1 MQDKTKELNQF
12 LYMFG
17 EWNDQIKKCLIT
29 KELCARDDLSKE
41 LTLTGESEMVGQS
54 MVSIRK
60 DPECLIKS
68 MEDSINST
76 KTGVVLCF
84 NKNAISGEEGSCER
98 IIRHVSGYYRILES
112 SLNDIESI
120 KDDGVL
126 LFDGVPYVGNNF
138 SVDDIKKG
146 FNSFSLALINA
157 EVNTD
162 YDVFSDDMIT
172 ACRLRAKRINYSVF
186 NLIKMGCRSLILVTD
201 EFSMDNGE
209 LNTLSREI
217 FIGDVATCVYS
228 VLQIVPRFEIYI
240 GGYDANVAGQKFYQ
254 VWQKIG
260 GEVI

>member
-12 LYMFG
+12 LYMFS

-29 KELCARDDLSKE
+29 KELCTRDNLNKE

-84 NKNAISGEEGSCER
+84 NKNALGGEEGSCER

-138 SVDDIKKG
+138 SVDDIKKD

-157 EVNTD
+157 EVNTG

-172 ACRLRAKRINYSVF
+172 ACRLRAGRINYSVF
-186 NLIKMGCRSLILVTD
+186 NLIKMGCRSLILVAD
-201 EFSMDNGE
+201 EFNMDKGE

-240 GGYDANVAGQKFYQ
+240 GGYDANIAGQKFYQ